1 VKLRRIIFGGGAFFL
16 ILVKFTLDVIGKNI
30 ELGGLGITLLREFMT
45 LGAFVL
51 LFLAS
56 ETDVAR
62 RDQSPVKKLGF
73 LLLATMVLIL
83 LTGVISAVSIEG
95 FDTKDFALLP
105 LDYMTIFAASLLSVL
120 LGFYATVVVRVLRD
134 LITRA
139 RKRSSRRN
147 YYIYLGLVFATA
159 GSTLMMKPLESG
171 LVNTVLF
178 VLATVV
184 ATINAFR
191 LPWIVYLTKREKVFG
206 LIYSFVLFLC
216 FTWIDVLFLQ
226 GSNIGNFLTYYSY
239 PLREF
244 VQLTIIGANI
254 YFGMAFISTLFHLP
268 TADAFE
274 RKRSEVTSLSTLS
287 KLVTQ
292 ALDFKELIDTVT
304 SMTMEVCEASGCWLE
319 VIYSSDEET
328 PLGPTG
334 AKVIRT
340 ATQPSYLVQVAGTKN
355 ITQEEIDELVP
366 TRVLSLRDEVLRG
379 RKSIVVDNIGADP
392 RITTMG
398 KARRHGGSIAI
409 VPLLSH
415 VGLIGILYATKETT
429 YGFGKEDLEMI
440 SAFADQ
446 ASIALENSRLIKKSI
461 ERERLL
467 REMLVAQEMQRKL
480 LPQDVPASPAL
491 ELDAVSTP
499 AFEVG
504 GDYYDFMQIDP
515 TTIGI
520 VVGDVSGKG
529 VSAAFYMSEVKGIFQ
544 ALGRMYTSPR
554 EFMMKANEAL
564 ASSIDKHSFVSLI
577 YALVDTSTGT
587 LTLSRAGHC
596 PMLHVFDGGVRYV
609 RPNGIGLG
617 LTQGELFDTAIE
629 EESIQLSDGDVC
641 LFYTDGLTEARH
653 GTDEFGYERLK
664 GLTQRIRSKAASAIK
679 EEIIESVKDFVE
691 DQVAHD
697 DLTVVVL
704 KWHGNG
710 SPKSSHISNV
720 EEAQ

>member
-1 VKLRRIIFGGGAFFL
+1 L
-16 ILVKFTLDVIGKNI
+16 
-30 ELGGLGITLLREFMT
+30 M
-45 LGAFVL
+45 
-51 LFLAS
+51 
-56 ETDVAR
+56 
-62 RDQSPVKKLGF
+62 
-73 LLLATMVLIL
+73 
-83 LTGVISAVSIEG
+83 
-95 FDTKDFALLP
+95 
-105 LDYMTIFAASLLSVL
+105 FAA
-120 LGFYATVVVRVLRD
+120 
-134 LITRA
+134 
-139 RKRSSRRN
+139 
-147 YYIYLGLVFATA
+147 A
-159 GSTLMMKPLESG
+159 GSTLMIRPLESG
-171 LVNTVLF
+171 FVTTILF
-178 VLATVV
+178 WLAVLA
-184 ATINAFR
+184 AIINAFR
-191 LPWIVYLTKREKVFG
+191 LPWIVYLSKREKIFG
-206 LIYSFVLFLC
+206 LIYSLLLFLC
-216 FTWIDVLFLQ
+216 FTWIDILFLQ
-226 GSNIGNFLTYYSY
+226 GSMVDQSLLYYSY
-239 PLREF
+239 PLREI
-244 VQLTIIGANI
+244 VQLTTIGANI
-254 YFGMAFISTLFHLP
+254 YFGMAFVTTLFHLP

-292 ALDFKELIDTVT
+292 ALDFKELVDTVT
-304 SMTMEVCEASGCWLE
+304 SMTMEVCEASSCWLE
-319 VIYSSDEET
+319 IIYSTEEET

-334 AKVIRT
+334 AKRVRP
-340 ATQPSYLVQVAGTKN
+340 AADPSYLVQVAGTRK
-355 ITQEEIDELVP
+355 ISQEEIDELVP
-366 TRVLSLRDEVLRG
+366 TRVRSLRDDVIKD
-379 RKSIVVDNIGADP
+379 RKSITVDDIGADS
-392 RITTMG
+392 RVTAKG
-398 KARRHGGSIAI
+398 SGRRHGGSIAV
-409 VPLLSH
+409 VPLMSH
-415 VGLIGILYATKETT
+415 VGLIGILYATKETS

-446 ASIALENSRLIKKSI
+446 ASVALENSRLVKKSI

-467 REMLVAQEMQRKL
+467 REMLVAQEMQRRL
-480 LPQDVPASPAL
+480 LPQEVPASPAL

-515 TTIGI
+515 KTIGI

-544 ALGRMYTSPR
+544 SLGRMYTSPR

-564 ASSIDKHSFVSLI
+564 ASSIDKRSFVSLI
-577 YALVDTSTGT
+577 YALVDTHTGK

-629 EESIQLSDGDVC
+629 EESIQLSVGDVC

-653 GTDEFGYERLK
+653 GNDEFGYERLK
-664 GLTQRIRSKAASAIK
+664 GLTQRIRSKPASAIK
-679 EEIIESVKDFVE
+679 HEIIESVKDFIE

-710 SPKSSHISNV
+710 TTKSSQISNV

>member
-1 VKLRRIIFGGGAFFL
+1 
-16 ILVKFTLDVIGKNI
+16 
-30 ELGGLGITLLREFMT
+30 
-45 LGAFVL
+45 
-51 LFLAS
+51 
-56 ETDVAR
+56 
-62 RDQSPVKKLGF
+62 
-73 LLLATMVLIL
+73 
-83 LTGVISAVSIEG
+83 
-95 FDTKDFALLP
+95 
-105 LDYMTIFAASLLSVL
+105 
-120 LGFYATVVVRVLRD
+120 
-134 LITRA
+134 
-139 RKRSSRRN
+139 
-147 YYIYLGLVFATA
+147 
-159 GSTLMMKPLESG
+159 
-171 LVNTVLF
+171 
-178 VLATVV
+178 
-184 ATINAFR
+184 
-191 LPWIVYLTKREKVFG
+191 
-206 LIYSFVLFLC
+206 
-216 FTWIDVLFLQ
+216 
-226 GSNIGNFLTYYSY
+226 
-239 PLREF
+239 
-244 VQLTIIGANI
+244 
-254 YFGMAFISTLFHLP
+254 
-268 TADAFE
+268 
-274 RKRSEVTSLSTLS
+274 
-287 KLVTQ
+287 
-292 ALDFKELIDTVT
+292 
-304 SMTMEVCEASGCWLE
+304 MEVCEASSCWVE
-319 VIYSSDEET
+319 IIYTSKDET

-334 AKVIRT
+334 ARVIRT
-340 ATQPSYLVQVAGTKN
+340 VTQPSYGVQVAGTKN

-366 TRVLSLRDEVLRG
+366 TRVRSLRDEVLHG
-379 RKSIVVDNIGADP
+379 RQVLLVDAIGADP
-392 RITTMG
+392 RITAKG

-446 ASIALENSRLIKKSI
+446 ASVALENSRLIKKSI

-467 REMLVAQEMQRKL
+467 REMLLAQEMQRKL
-480 LPQDVPASPAL
+480 LPQAVPASSAL

-504 GDYYDFMQIDP
+504 GDYYDFMQIDSD
-515 TTIGI
+515 TIGI

-544 ALGRMYTSPR
+544 SLGRIYTSPR

-577 YALVDTSTGT
+577 YALVNTSTGK

-596 PMLHVFDGGVRYV
+596 PMLHVFNGGVRYV

-617 LTQGELFDTAIE
+617 LTQGEIFNTAIE
-629 EESIQLSDGDVC
+629 EESIQLSEGDVC

-653 GTDEFGYERLK
+653 GTDEFGYERLR
-664 GLTQRIRSKAASAIK
+664 GLTERIRTKPAAAIK

-710 SPKSSHISNV
+710 TRKSRQISNV